1 MSAFSA
7 QKAGASRNHGQTA
20 NRAPTRDRKT
30 TMRQRLDARSQNNIA
45 LPWEI
50 LCGLQRFMT
59 CLVTVPRRVPNASR
73 LRIWVAVCQ
82 GIRRCPGGEDE
93 SSSRWR
99 ADAQA
104 CRRSGWTR
112 DGGRILGRERR
123 LRNPKEPATSIPT
136 VAFQDNLRRCVVP
149 LVQSRRILHILQA
162 ARASARYDHR
172 ILVERRVPRTS
183 VARLGEDAGSRSNRC
198 PPQFCD
204 DRAFGLHNASRVG
217 CQMPRVAAAPN
228 ATIQVAWTLILTTY
242 LRPPSHPG

>member
-1 MSAFSA
+1 MLEAKYRTALGNTVRLAAFHCVSGD
-7 QKAGASRNHGQTA
+7 GASS
-20 NRAPTRDRKT
+20 RAKCV
-30 TMRQRLDARSQNNIA
+30 ASQNM
-45 LPWEI
+45 
-50 LCGLQRFMT
+50 G
-59 CLVTVPRRVPNASR
+59 
-73 LRIWVAVCQ
+73 AVCQ
-82 GIRRCPGGEDE
+82 GIRGCPGGEDE

-112 DGGRILGRERR
+112 DEGRVLGRERR

-136 VAFQDNLRRCVVP
+136 VAFQVNLRRCVVP

-162 ARASARYDHR
+162 ARANARYDRR

-183 VARLGEDAGSRSNRC
+183 LARLGEDAGSRSNRC

-204 DRAFGLHNASRVG
+204 DRAYGLHNASRVG

-228 ATIQVAWTLILTTY
+228 ATIKVAWTLHPDY
-242 LRPPSHPG
+242 LPGTAISSRITSPLFTRGALQWRVS